1 MLAADKTA
9 ASLMSLLRLTALV
22 RRSSTLGAI
31 VIAASMLPAAP
42 ARGDN
47 SALTELVGAAAQR
60 LRIAEP
66 VAAFKWKTHGAIED
80 PVRVQQELAELSAD
94 AAAQHIDADFVSRV
108 FGDQIDATTGIEYR
122 RFADWTLDPASAPTQ
137 APDLSVSRSTI
148 DGLNK
153 TMLAQLAAHRELL
166 RGPVCGPQLDAALAD
181 VTRADQ
187 LDDLYKQALAR
198 ATSSYCT

>member
-1 MLAADKTA
+1 
-9 ASLMSLLRLTALV
+9 MSLLRLTALV

-42 ARGDN
+42 ARADN

-80 PVRVQQELAELSAD
+80 PARVQQELAELSAD
-94 AAAQHIDADFVSRV
+94 AAAQHIDADFVTRV

-166 RGPVCGPQLDAALAD
+166 QGPVCGPQLDAALAD

>member
-1 MLAADKTA
+1 
-9 ASLMSLLRLTALV
+9 MSLLRLTALV

>member
-1 MLAADKTA
+1 
-9 ASLMSLLRLTALV
+9 MSLLRLTALV

-42 ARGDN
+42 ARADS

-80 PVRVQQELAELSAD
+80 PVRVQQELAVLGAD
-94 AAAQHIDADFVSRV
+94 AAAQHIDADFVTRV

-166 RGPVCGPQLDAALAD
+166 QGPVCGPQLDAALAD

-187 LDDLYKQALAR
+187 LDDLYQQALTR

>member
-1 MLAADKTA
+1 
-9 ASLMSLLRLTALV
+9 
-22 RRSSTLGAI
+22 
-31 VIAASMLPAAP
+31 MLPAAP